1 MKAFVKYV
9 KEQNLEG
16 LDLNELQ
23 DAKAAGKVVGK
34 MVYTIIN
41 EPKQFKMG
49 FVKYV
54 NKQNF
59 DLHELQDAEA
69 AGIAVGETVHTITR
83 ENGGANM
90 PDDQWI

>member
-23 DAKAAGKVVGK
+23 DTKAAGKVVGK

-41 EPKQFKMG
+41 EPKQFKKG

-54 NKQNF
+54 NKQNAKSK
-59 DLHELQDAEA
+59 HA
-69 AGIAVGETVHTITR
+69 
-83 ENGGANM
+83 
-90 PDDQWI
+90 

>member
-41 EPKQFKMG
+41 EPKKG

-54 NKQNF
+54 NKQNAKSK
-59 DLHELQDAEA
+59 HA
-69 AGIAVGETVHTITR
+69 
-83 ENGGANM
+83 
-90 PDDQWI
+90 